1 MRKGRNTAADVKPG
15 VAKPRVARRS
25 VERGDV
31 CALAFA
37 SMSERRKRGC
47 LGTLTTGALV
57 IVVLGF
63 AVGVVERALM
73 TPEERAKHEAELEE
87 RRAERE
93 LQVAERELKAE
104 ESAAERNRRRA
115 AQREQEAA
123 RRASQEALD
132 KQRGF
137 HCLSTWNGSHI
148 RLVQAVKRQLDDP
161 GSFKHDRTQV
171 TPVDEAGRH
180 SLVMSFRSKNEYGA
194 LVLHDVEAVYRN
206 RDCSVVTWDFL

>member
-1 MRKGRNTAADVKPG
+1 MYVRFAGMSKRRKG
-15 VAKPRVARRS
+15 
-25 VERGDV
+25 
-31 CALAFA
+31 
-37 SMSERRKRGC
+37 GC
-47 LGTLTTGALV
+47 LSTLMTGAVV
-57 IVVLGF
+57 IAVVGL
-63 AVGVVERALM
+63 AVGVIDRALM
-73 TPEERAKHEAELEE
+73 TPEERAKHDAELEE

-93 LQVAERELKAE
+93 LQAAERELHAKERKAE
-104 ESAAERNRRRA
+104 RDRRRA

-123 RRASQEALD
+123 RRESQEALD

-161 GSFKHDRTQV
+161 GSFKHDRTKV

-180 SLVMSFRSKNEYGA
+180 RLVMRFRANNEYGA

-206 RDCSVVTWDFL
+206 RDCSVVTWDYL

>member
-1 MRKGRNTAADVKPG
+1 
-15 VAKPRVARRS
+15 
-25 VERGDV
+25 
-31 CALAFA
+31 
-37 SMSERRKRGC
+37 MSKRRKRGC
-47 LGTLTTGALV
+47 LSTLMTGALV

-63 AVGVVERALM
+63 AVGAIDRALM
-73 TPEERAKHEAELEE
+73 TPEERAKHNAELEE
-87 RRAERE
+87 RRAKRELQAAERE
-93 LQVAERELKAE
+93 LQAKERTAERD
-104 ESAAERNRRRA
+104 RRRA
-115 AQREQEAA
+115 EQREQEAA

-180 SLVMSFRSKNEYGA
+180 SLVMSFRAKNEYGA